1 MCIKTR
7 FSGMHAERR
16 ACTEQVREAG
26 DEGGVKEWGAGPKKM
41 RPTGS
46 SGRPGGTGV
55 RAVSSALRLGRG
67 TGGDGEPVP
76 PAPLKTARQ
85 GPRARSTT
93 PLPRRGAVSGA
104 HERGPY
110 DRGTHTHGKSSGNQG
125 SWGTGITCPSRCV
138 HNDSSGTKRTRAF
151 YADTGHPRPNR
162 GEHGRTS
169 GRGLQNRPWDPA
181 PSFQAEGLHPWPL
194 PACAGATCSGPNCWS
209 GRSRRRPGGGHAE
222 LGRQRV
228 APPHSARPTALGPC

>member
-1 MCIKTR
+1 MGGGTEGNEANGKLGEAWRDGRAGGQLSPAPGARHGRRRGASAAGT
-7 FSGMHAERR
+7 AENS
-16 ACTEQVREAG
+16 T
-26 DEGGVKEWGAGPKKM
+26 AGP
-41 RPTGS
+41 G
-46 SGRPGGTGV
+46 
-55 RAVSSALRLGRG
+55 
-67 TGGDGEPVP
+67 
-76 PAPLKTARQ
+76 
-85 GPRARSTT
+85 ARSTT

-194 PACAGATCSGPNCWS
+194 PACARATCSGPNCWS

-228 APPHSARPTALGPC
+228 APPHSAHPTALGPC